1 MSWVYLAAAIAF
13 EVTATMAL
21 RASEGLRNKAWAP
34 LIVGGYVI
42 CFVFLSLALR
52 NGMAVGVA
60 YGVWSAAG
68 IALTA
73 VIARIAFREPLTAT
87 MTAGIALIAAGV
99 LLVELGAHH
108 PWTSS

>member
-1 MSWVYLAAAIAF
+1 MSWVFLAAAIAF
-13 EVTATMAL
+13 EITATMAL

-34 LIVGGYVI
+34 VVVGGYVT

-60 YGVWSAAG
+60 YGIWAAAG

-73 VIARIAFREPLTAT
+73 IIARLVFRDPLTKV
-87 MTAGIALIAAGV
+87 MMLGIGLIAAGV
-99 LLVELGAHH
+99 LLVELGAQTAH
-108 PWTSS
+108 